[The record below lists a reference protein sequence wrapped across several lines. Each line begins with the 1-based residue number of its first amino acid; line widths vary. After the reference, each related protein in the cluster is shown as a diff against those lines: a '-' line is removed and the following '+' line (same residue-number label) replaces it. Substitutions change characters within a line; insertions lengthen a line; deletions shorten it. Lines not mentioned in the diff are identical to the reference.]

1 MEPHKLT
8 KRELEVFEKLNL
20 DQRLR
25 RIRENHWGDT
35 AIPPR
40 SPELTKRI
48 EQALTM
54 QIPPSPPIGGD
65 DRGVDRDALEALN
78 AAIMRAGADAKAP
91 YAWKM
96 RIKRCIAHH
105 ARALMDKAWA
115 RIGHWSK

>member
-54 QIPPSPPIGGD
+54 QIPPPPID
-65 DRGVDRDALEALN
+65 SCDCDRGALKALN
-78 AAIMRAGADAKAP
+78 AAIRPAVTPWRIRMRSWYKHQ
-91 YAWKM
+91 M
-96 RIKRCIAHH
+96 RRLAQWF
-105 ARALMDKAWA
+105 L
-115 RIGHWSK
+115 GLSE